1 LFLSVYQFKRLME
14 SLGPDSMFEDDKLF
28 SPESGG
34 GFSPQ
39 GYADDY
45 FEMQELA
52 ASQDVTPELSKEEK
66 LWFPQVY
73 DGGHPADSR
82 VNGDEDWEL
91 WAEYDDKPTSWRV
104 QIVSV
109 ITNSPKV

>member
-1 LFLSVYQFKRLME
+1 ME
-14 SLGPDSMFEDDKLF
+14 SLGSESMFEDDKLF
-28 SPESGG
+28 TPESDG

-39 GYADDY
+39 GYDDTY

-52 ASQDVTPELSKEEK
+52 AAQDVVPELSKEEK

-73 DGGHPADSR
+73 EGGNPSDSR
-82 VNGDEDWEL
+82 VDGDQDWEQ
-91 WAEYDDKPTSWRV
+91 WAVYDDKPATWRV

-109 ITNSPKV
+109 ITNSTKVTYYSSYYE